1 MVYPQVRPSGSRP
14 LQVVLSAVLVLGAL
28 VVTGC
33 PAGPQRL
40 ITLVRTPGEK
50 STRALEATQK
60 KYACSPRRKS
70 FHLEEVQVLPRTIAP
85 GTEVNHRLRYALCP
99 GEPRRGSIAREVVF
113 RGQTVFRDEAAHVF
127 KPGTWTVDAF
137 IGVPKD
143 APDGTYKLETVLTYH
158 GQTIRETNTFR
169 VKRVSFPFW

>member
-1 MVYPQVRPSGSRP
+1 VSASGSRL
-14 LQVVLSAVLVLGAL
+14 LQVVLSTVLVLGAL
-28 VVTGC
+28 VVAGC

-40 ITLVRTPGEK
+40 VTLVRTPGEK
-50 STRALEATQK
+50 LTLALEATEK

-99 GEPRRGSIAREVVF
+99 AEPRRGSIAREVVF
-113 RGQTVFRDEAAHVF
+113 RGQTVFRDEATHVF
-127 KPGTWTVDAF
+127 KSGTWTVDAF

-143 APDGTYKLETVLTYH
+143 AQDGTYKIETVLTYRD
-158 GQTIRETNTFR
+158 QTVRATSTFR